1 MIVMKFGGT
10 SNRDAAAMS
19 NVLRIIASHIH
30 ERPVVVISAIA
41 SATNELEESARSA
54 AAGDEHGACGII
66 DRLCDRHSTI
76 LKTLVHDEHRAAEL
90 ASVFAAY
97 RAELFRLIQGVS
109 ILRELT
115 ARTTDAFCS
124 YGERF
129 SSRLVAAGL
138 MERGIDAVWV
148 DAADFMLT
156 DGNFGRAIPVMES
169 VRSNL
174 ARVVVPLLER
184 SQVPVTQGFIGVT
197 AGGAYTTMGRESSD
211 YSASI
216 IGAAMDAD
224 RVQIWTDVDGL
235 LTADPRKVS
244 GVRKVRRMSFDEA
257 FELSYFGAKVLHP
270 RTMLPLLE
278 KNIPVEIRNS
288 RREDGTGTVVVRS
301 DMIPGGPPS
310 VKSISFSID
319 VTVVCVAPRQRTSQ
333 YHFWEG
339 IFGVLSRSGIDVR
352 SVTTSEFRIAFTVTG
367 QFDRDAVMMRLQ
379 EFGDVLIVP
388 DQASV
393 CLVGSGL
400 REHAEL
406 AGRVFRTL
414 SGITTSMI
422 AFGASGHSLTLV
434 VHRSHLERSLASLHA
449 EFFGASGPTGEF
461 DVPLN

>member
-1 MIVMKFGGT
+1 MIIMKFGGT

-19 NVLRIIASHIH
+19 NVLRIIKNHIH

-41 SATNELEESARSA
+41 SATNELEESARTA
-54 AAGDEHGACGII
+54 AAGNEPGACAVI
-66 DRLCDRHSTI
+66 DRMYDRHLAI
-76 LKTLVHDEHRAAEL
+76 LKSLVHDERRSAALASAFASYRGEL
-90 ASVFAAY
+90 A
-97 RAELFRLIQGVS
+97 RLVQGVS

-115 ARTTDAFCS
+115 PRTMDAFCS

-138 MERGIDAVWV
+138 QEQGVDAAWV
-148 DAADFMLT
+148 DASEFMVT

-169 VRSNL
+169 VRANL
-174 ARVVVPLLER
+174 ERVVVPIVER

-216 IGAAMDAD
+216 IGAALDAD

-244 GVRKVRRMSFDEA
+244 DVKKVRRMSFEEA

-288 RREDGTGTVVVRS
+288 RREEGTGTVVLRG
-301 DMIPGGPPS
+301 DAIPAGSPS
-310 VKSISFSID
+310 VKSIAFSPDI
-319 VTVVCVAPRQRTSQ
+319 TVICITPVRRTNQ

-339 IFGVLSRSGIDVR
+339 VFGVLAGSGIDVR

-367 QFDRDAVMMRLQ
+367 PFDSDGLVLGLR
-379 EFGDVLIVP
+379 EFGDVLVIP
-388 DQASV
+388 EQASL
-393 CLVGSGL
+393 CMVGSGL
-400 REHAEL
+400 REFPEL
-406 AGRVFRTL
+406 AGRVFHAL
-414 SGITTSMI
+414 GGIGTSLI
-422 AFGASGHSLTLV
+422 AYGASGYSMTLV
-434 VHRSHLERSLASLHA
+434 VHRAHLARALDSLHA
-449 EFFGASGPTGEF
+449 EFFGPSVPSGEF
-461 DVPLN
+461 DVPLT

>member
-19 NVLRIIASHIH
+19 NVLRIIKNHLR

-41 SATNELEESARSA
+41 SATNELEETAHAA
-54 AAGDEHGACGII
+54 AAGNETGAGAII
-66 DRLCDRHSTI
+66 DRLVERHTDI
-76 LKTLVHDEHRAAEL
+76 LSALVHDGSRRAAL
-90 ASVFAAY
+90 SDAFAAY
-97 RAELFRLIQGVS
+97 RTEILRLVHGVS

-115 ARTTDAFCS
+115 PRTMDAFCS

-138 MERGIDAVWV
+138 QESGVDAVWV

-156 DGNFGRAIPVMES
+156 DGNFGRAMPVMEG
-169 VRSNL
+169 VRERL
-174 ARVVVPLLER
+174 ASLVVPLVER

-216 IGAAMDAD
+216 IGAALDAE

-235 LTADPRKVS
+235 LTADPRKVND
-244 GVRKVRRMSFDEA
+244 VRKVRRMSFDEA

-288 RREDGTGTVVVRS
+288 RRQEGTGTVVLKGDAFPS
-301 DMIPGGPPS
+301 GAPS
-310 VKSISFSID
+310 VKSIAFSPD
-319 VTVVCVAPRQRTSQ
+319 VTVVCMSPHRRTDQ

-339 IFGVLSRSGIDVR
+339 VFGVLSAAGIDVR
-352 SVTTSEFRIAFTVTG
+352 SVTTSEYRIAFTVTG
-367 QFDRDAVMMRLQ
+367 QFDREAVSRRLR
-379 EFGDVLIVP
+379 EFGEVLIAA
-388 DQASV
+388 DQASL
-393 CLVGSGL
+393 CIVGSGL
-400 REHAEL
+400 RECPEL
-406 AGRVFRTL
+406 AGRVFRAL
-414 SGITTSMI
+414 SGTQASLI
-422 AFGASGHSLTLV
+422 AFGASGYSMTV
-434 VHRSHLERSLASLHA
+434 VVRREDLERSLGNLHR
-449 EFFGASGPTGEF
+449 EFFGSVAPDGEF